1 MPRANKTEVLVGILG
16 DDHTLA
22 SELVSELWNVGI
34 KAEFMVH
41 KRPMKHRPCQRIYRI
56 PWMALVGERE
66 LNKGV
71 VNLKDV
77 EANKEMEIPRDQIV
91 EELRR
96 RLNP

>member
-1 MPRANKTEVLVGILG
+1 
-16 DDHTLA
+16 
-22 SELVSELWNVGI
+22 
-34 KAEFMVH
+34 MVN
-41 KRPMKHRPCQRIYRI
+41 KRPMEHMDRARESRI
-56 PWMALVGERE
+56 PWMVLVGERE

-96 RLNP
+96 RLNPQVSWPARANFVKS